1 VNASKKIRVLIAD
14 DQRLMLD
21 GIASLLQEYP
31 DLEIV
36 DLAGHGAEALQKAQ
50 ISQPD
55 VVLLDVRMPVMDGIS
70 AIAPLRAQLPGCKI
84 LMLTTFDD
92 DEYIVQAMQQGAAGY
107 LLKDTPAAELAEAIR
122 VVYRGAYVFD
132 PRSGQKLAQLV
143 GRDSSPLPTKRRA
156 NEFEQLSERE
166 QEVTLLVARGYSN
179 REIATRLSITEGT
192 VKNHLSN
199 ILAALHLSGRAQIIV
214 FAYEQGLMQH

>member
-1 VNASKKIRVLIAD
+1 MAKIRILIAD

-36 DLAGHGAEALQKAQ
+36 DLAGNGAEALEKAQ
-50 ISQPD
+50 ALQPD
-55 VVLLDVRMPVMDGIS
+55 IILLDIRMPIMDGIS
-70 AIAPLRAQLPGCKI
+70 AIAPLRSHIPTCKI

-92 DEYIVQAMQQGAAGY
+92 DEYIVHAIQQGATGY

-122 VVYRGAYVFD
+122 AVYRGTFVFD
-132 PRSGQKLAQLV
+132 PRSGQKLAELI
-143 GRDSSPLPTKRRA
+143 GRNTTPLPPKHTA
-156 NEFEQLSERE
+156 TELIQLSERE
-166 QEVTLLVARGYSN
+166 QEVMLLVARGYSN
-179 REIATRLSITEGT
+179 RAIATHLSITEGT

-199 ILAALHLSGRAQIIV
+199 ILATLHLNSRAQIIA
-214 FAYEQGLMQH
+214 FAYEQGLVQ

>member
-1 VNASKKIRVLIAD
+1 MTKIRVLIAD

-36 DLAGHGAEALQKAQ
+36 DLVGHGEEALEKAQ

-55 VVLLDVRMPVMDGIS
+55 VILLDIRMPIMDGIS
-70 AIAPLRAQLPGCKI
+70 AIAPLRSHIPTCKI

-92 DEYIVQAMQQGAAGY
+92 DEYIVHALQQGAVGY

-122 VVYRGAYVFD
+122 AVYRGTYVFD
-132 PRSGQKLAQLV
+132 PRSGQKLAELI
-143 GRDSSPLPTKRRA
+143 GRTTTPLPPKHVA
-156 NEFEQLSERE
+156 VEFEQLSERE
-166 QEVTLLVARGYSN
+166 QEVMLLVARGYSN
-179 REIATRLSITEGT
+179 REIATGLSITEGT

-199 ILAALHLSGRAQIIV
+199 ILATLHLSGRAQIIV
-214 FAYEQGLMQH
+214 FAYEQGLMQR

>member
-1 VNASKKIRVLIAD
+1 MAKIRILIAD

-36 DLAGHGAEALQKAQ
+36 DLAGNGAEALEKAQ
-50 ISQPD
+50 ALQPD
-55 VVLLDVRMPVMDGIS
+55 IILLDIRMPIMDGIS
-70 AIAPLRAQLPGCKI
+70 AIAPLRSHIPTCKI

-92 DEYIVQAMQQGAAGY
+92 DEYIVHAIQQGATGY

-122 VVYRGAYVFD
+122 AVYRGTFVFD
-132 PRSGQKLAQLV
+132 PRSGQKLAELI
-143 GRDSSPLPTKRRA
+143 GRNITPLPPKHTA
-156 NEFEQLSERE
+156 TELIQLSERE
-166 QEVTLLVARGYSN
+166 QEVMLLVARGYSN
-179 REIATRLSITEGT
+179 RAIATHLSITEGT

-199 ILAALHLSGRAQIIV
+199 ILATLHLNSRAQIIA
-214 FAYEQGLMQH
+214 FAYEQGLIQ